1 VKNLTSRFDCKKSAP
16 CSSSLDALYQRVL
29 DAAISLMSADKGSIQ
44 KYDAERDELQLLV
57 SRGFRPELV
66 AFCERIDRKS
76 ATSCGMALAAER
88 RVIIPDTERSDIA
101 DTGADIRAMQST
113 PLVSRS
119 GRLLGMLSTLWGK
132 PHFPAE
138 HELRALD
145 VFARQAADLIE
156 RVQVE
161 TALRESE
168 QQLRWLASI
177 VESSHDAIVSADF
190 QGIITTWNKAA
201 ERLFGYASEE
211 VIGRPIGILGPPDR
225 PREDRPILQRLKHG
239 ERIAN
244 HETVRQRKDGSLVD
258 VSLTISPV
266 KNAEGN
272 IVGASA
278 IVRDI
283 TERKCAE
290 AREKLLIAELNH
302 RVKNVLARV
311 DMVAVSSRNGSSSID
326 EFTRSLKWRI
336 QSMAAAHELL
346 SQKGWSDVGLEAI
359 ARNQLAPYAAAANVA
374 VSGPEVTL
382 TPAAIQA
389 MGMVLHELVTN
400 AIKYGALSVPTGRVT
415 VSWDLN
421 STAHATNLVLAWR
434 EFGGPAVAAEAES
447 GYGTRLI
454 RGLVP
459 HELGGKVDLEFAA
472 KGVNCRI
479 EFPLSSEL
487 QRNNPPLTQ

>member
-145 VFARQAADLIE
+145 VLARQAADLIE

-211 VIGRPIGILGPPDR
+211 VIGRPIGILGPPD
-225 PREDRPILQRLKHG
+225 G

-374 VSGPEVTL
+374 GQWTRGDTHPGRNSG
-382 TPAAIQA
+382 
-389 MGMVLHELVTN
+389 N
-400 AIKYGALSVPTGRVT
+400 ADGSSRTG
-415 VSWDLN
+415 
-421 STAHATNLVLAWR
+421 H
-434 EFGGPAVAAEAES
+434 
-447 GYGTRLI
+447 
-454 RGLVP
+454 
-459 HELGGKVDLEFAA
+459 
-472 KGVNCRI
+472 
-479 EFPLSSEL
+479 
-487 QRNNPPLTQ
+487 